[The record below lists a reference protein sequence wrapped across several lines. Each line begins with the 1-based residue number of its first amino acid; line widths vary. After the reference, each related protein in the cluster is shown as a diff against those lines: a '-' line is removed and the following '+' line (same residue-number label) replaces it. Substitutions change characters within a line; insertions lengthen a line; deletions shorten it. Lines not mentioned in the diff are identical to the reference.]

1 MKRGI
6 HAQAERHRVVP
17 GGWAVEIGDWRNQQ
31 SRARDGMAEPTWEA
45 QLRYIVVFL
54 LLLNIAYFGWSLL
67 RSPELPAAPAPRPL
81 RNEGLQL
88 VREAREVELARLGA
102 EAEQV
107 CLFVHGFA
115 DIFEASEFAAASI
128 SDNIEATVYIAQPGD
143 IAEVRLRRHVEDP
156 EDIPQWPDFA
166 DQSPELTGAENAC
179 QTFAHADHF
188 H

>member
-1 MKRGI
+1 M
-6 HAQAERHRVVP
+6 
-17 GGWAVEIGDWRNQQ
+17 
-31 SRARDGMAEPTWEA
+31 
-45 QLRYIVVFL
+45 RYIVVFL
-54 LLLNIAYFGWSLL
+54 LLLNVAYFGWNLF
-67 RSPELPAAPAPRPL
+67 RPPQLPAAPEPRPL

-88 VREAREVELARLGA
+88 VREARESELARLRE

-107 CLFVHGFA
+107 CLFVYGFA

-128 SDNIEATVYIAQPGD
+128 GESIEATVYIAQPGD
-143 IAEVRLRRHVEDP
+143 FAEVRLQRHVEDP

-166 DQSPELTGAENAC
+166 GQSSELTGTENPC

>member
-1 MKRGI
+1 
-6 HAQAERHRVVP
+6 
-17 GGWAVEIGDWRNQQ
+17 
-31 SRARDGMAEPTWEA
+31 
-45 QLRYIVVFL
+45 LRYIVVFL
-54 LLLNIAYFGWSLL
+54 LLLNVAYFGWSLL
-67 RSPELPAAPAPRPL
+67 RPPELPAAAEPRPL

-88 VREAREVELARLGA
+88 VSEAREAELARLRE

-107 CLFVHGFA
+107 CLFVYGFA

-128 SDNIEATVYIAQPGD
+128 GNGIEATVYIAQPGD
-143 IAEVRLRRHVEDP
+143 FAEVRLQRHVEDP

-166 DQSPELTGAENAC
+166 GQSPQLTGSENAC